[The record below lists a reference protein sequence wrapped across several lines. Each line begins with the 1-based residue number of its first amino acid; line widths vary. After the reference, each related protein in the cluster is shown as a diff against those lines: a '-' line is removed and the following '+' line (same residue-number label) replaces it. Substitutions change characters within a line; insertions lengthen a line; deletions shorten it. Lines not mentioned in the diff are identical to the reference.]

1 MIPMSD
7 VKVRFVEDKT
17 ETQPTKT
24 WKVYSDLARIS
35 GAFDDLPALVQSIKH
50 RLTTPRGVYKIY
62 SDAYGIDII
71 SLADEKPPLLWA
83 DLANEIRNTLAQD
96 DRVTGADGFIFEQ
109 KGKTDVCAAFT
120 VYTIYGP
127 AQISEVDLNV

>member
-17 ETQPTKT
+17 STQPTKT

-71 SLADEKPPLLWA
+71 SLSDEKPPLLWA

-96 DRVTGADGFIFEQ
+96 DRITGADGFIFEQ
-109 KGKTDVCAAFT
+109 KGKTDVSAAFT